1 VTSFSKNNYFQKH
14 FSIIRNQEID
24 YPKIENGFIKKY
36 NDVENN
42 HFYGVISDAETVE
55 TD

>member
-1 VTSFSKNNYFQKH
+1 VTSFSKNNYFQKQ
-14 FSIIRNQEID
+14 FSIKRNQEID